1 MSMAKK
7 KKKKQPG
14 HYCRRCGRRRAN
26 ERFSGKGHS
35 KHICKSCEN
44 EKRTEAKRK
53 RQIAEARRVA
63 TNLFQ
68 EADDETILQTNHVRI
83 ERMVLAN
90 DSTPD
95 WSELGVGKWLILL
108 RGSAAIDFHGEIGL
122 RQMHVGD
129 YVFIPP
135 LQKHRITATSKLPT
149 FWLVV
154 FVRDKKVA
162 TKCRVKKKRPVKKK
176 PKHPPEKPATKQRTL
191 DFGS

>member
-1 MSMAKK
+1 MKK
-7 KKKKQPG
+7 KRRKQQG
-14 HYCRRCGRRRAN
+14 HYCHRCHRRRTK
-26 ERFSGKGHS
+26 FSAKRHGKQ
-35 KHICKSCEN
+35 ICLSCEN

-53 RQIAEARRVA
+53 RQIADCKRVA
-63 TNLFQ
+63 TNLF
-68 EADDETILQTNHVRI
+68 DDMGDETILQTHNVRI

-95 WSELGVGKWLILL
+95 WSEHGVGKWLILL

-135 LQKHRITATSKLPT
+135 QQKHRITATSKTPT

-154 FVRDKKVA
+154 FVREKKVA

-176 PKHPPEKPATKQRTL
+176 AKRPPEKPATKQRML
-191 DFGS
+191 GFSR